1 MLMIVLLHSQ
11 IIVSIVDATLYEF
24 LHDLIHNVAGVPSAH
39 EVNIHTHTHDIV
51 YIYIYIYETHFISLI
66 SLALLLEN
74 AMGF

>member
-51 YIYIYIYETHFISLI
+51 YIYIYIYMRHILFHLF
-66 SLALLLEN
+66 LLLY
-74 AMGF
+74 F